1 MKLSNSS
8 SEGPS
13 EQFTLDDSVG
23 RPSSTGSRS
32 SASSSG
38 VYYARVLLLK
48 RWIWCCCGTGSC
60 CVAVPLLAGLVAYY
74 AGGGQHAPYFRGGRL
89 SGTTLVDLSEQ
100 PTLLASLNRSVEPCH
115 NFYRFVC
122 DGWLAQEGAKMTL
135 VEELALTARRNAA
148 TLLRHVQVPVAGEMN
163 AVHKAALLMQKC
175 LLLSRRPPRPEVLLE
190 FMASVGLTWPQPTT
204 MNTSGLISLMVRMAL
219 SWDLNAIFE
228 LDLSPTPRTA
238 GGRPRWWLSPSSQL
252 ISWRQERRSLGP
264 EYLTRIRQYVE
275 GFSDARVTRS
285 LVDSVFEAD
294 DEVLRVT
301 NVYRGGGESRTIDK
315 LAEMAPGFQASA
327 WLDALNSVTHPYFEV
342 RGSDV
347 IAVSNVR
354 FLMALQ
360 RLLEE
365 VNTQKPNVV
374 PLYLSWYTLRTF
386 AWTVAPDAPE
396 LRLSSEPE
404 QEYRCFGAVHDL
416 MPLAAGKPFADA
428 AAWNLAL
435 IEELFEASKRSY
447 RERIGRSTWM
457 DEAARRFA
465 DDKIRLVQ
473 GVVPAPMLIWNASAF
488 ERIYE
493 CVPQSRELF
502 FLPSLL
508 ETRRC
513 KQRLILSTA
522 ASGPNSAE
530 PITWTSPAVYLV
542 GYLDVYNSAVVMGS
556 VLYPPVLQASEA
568 NFITVSG
575 DHRDVFNY
583 AGLAFLFAQLLFGAI
598 DQQGSLRDSTGSPRP
613 WWSNATRRGY
623 SRAVRCFEDLYRFD
637 ARFIRDDISAA
648 VATSVAFAAYERRLR
663 DLYARKAGLWTGL
676 RWLAW
681 PRWLR
686 RAGRNEF
693 ADDRAFFMNHC
704 FLFCSRKASR
714 LYSDGWISAE
724 LKCNLPLKNSPDFW
738 RAFGCRE
745 GDAMRAERTCELI

>member
-1 MKLSNSS
+1 MN
-8 SEGPS
+8 
-13 EQFTLDDSVG
+13 TLFNDKSVG
-23 RPSSTGSRS
+23 RTSGNGSRS
-32 SASSSG
+32 GGSSSG
-38 VYYARVLLLK
+38 VYYARVLLK
-48 RWIWCCCGTGSC
+48 RWRWRCCCAGSC
-60 CVAVPLLAGLVAYY
+60 CVAVPLIVGLVAYC
-74 AGGGQHAPYFRGGRL
+74 AGGAQNAPFFRGGRL
-89 SGTTLVDLSEQ
+89 SGSTLVDVSEQ
-100 PTLLASLNRSVEPCH
+100 PTLLASLNRLVEPCH

-122 DGWLAQEGAKMTL
+122 DGWLRQAGEKLTL

-148 TLLRHVQVPVAGEMN
+148 TLLRHVEVPVVGEMN

-190 FMASVGLTWPQPTT
+190 FMASMGLTWPQTTT
-204 MNTSGLISLMVRMAL
+204 MKTSGLISLMVNMSL

-228 LDLSPTPRTA
+228 LQLLPTPRAA

-252 ISWRQERRSLGP
+252 KSWRRERRNLGP

-285 LVDSVFEAD
+285 LVESIFEAD

-301 NVYRGGGESRTIDK
+301 NVYRGGGESGTIDE
-315 LAEMAPGFQASA
+315 LAEMAPGFQTSA
-327 WLDALNSVTHPYFEV
+327 WLDALNNVTRPYFKV

-347 IAVSNVR
+347 IAVANVR
-354 FLMALQ
+354 FLVALQ

-365 VNTQKPNVV
+365 VNAQKPNVV
-374 PLYLSWYTLRTF
+374 PMYLSWYTLRRL

-404 QEYRCFGAVHDL
+404 HEYRCFSAVHEL
-416 MPLAAGKPFADA
+416 MPLAAGKPFADE
-428 AAWNLAL
+428 AAWDLAL

-473 GVVPAPMLIWNASAF
+473 GVVPAPELIWNASAF
-488 ERIYE
+488 ERIYD
-493 CVPQSRELF
+493 CVPQSREMF

-513 KQRLILSTA
+513 KQRLLLITA
-522 ASGPNSAE
+522 ASGQTTAE
-530 PITWTSPAVYLV
+530 TITWTSPAVYLV
-542 GYLDVYNSAVVMGS
+542 RYLDIYNSVAIMGS
-556 VLYPPVLQASEA
+556 VLYPPVLQ
-568 NFITVSG
+568 VSG

-583 AGLAFLFAQLLFGAI
+583 AGLAFLFSRLLFGAI
-598 DQQGSLRDSTGSPRP
+598 DQRGSLRDSTGSPRP
-613 WWSNATRRGY
+613 WWSNATREGY
-623 SRAVRCFEDLYRFD
+623 SRAVRCFEDLYQFD
-637 ARFIRDDISAA
+637 ARYIGDDIGAA
-648 VATSVAFAAYERRLR
+648 VATSVAFAAYEQRLR
-663 DLYARKAGLWTGL
+663 DLYARNSGLWAGL
-676 RWLAW
+676 RWLSW

-686 RAGRNEF
+686 RARPNEF
-693 ADDRAFFMNHC
+693 PDDRAFFMNHC
-704 FLFCSRKASR
+704 LLLCSRRASR
-714 LYSDGWISAE
+714 LYSDGWIPAE
-724 LKCNLPLKNSPDFW
+724 QKCNLPLKNSPDFW

-745 GDAMRAERTCELI
+745 GDAMRAEKSCELI